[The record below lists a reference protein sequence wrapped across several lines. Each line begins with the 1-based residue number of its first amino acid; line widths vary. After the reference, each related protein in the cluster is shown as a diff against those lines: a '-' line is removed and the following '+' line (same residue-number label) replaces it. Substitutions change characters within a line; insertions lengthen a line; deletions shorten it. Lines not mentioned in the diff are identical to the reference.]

1 MLKMELRRVP
11 LRAVLFIIWAVTV
24 PLGAAETLSEGG
36 EDTTLPPPAHLE
48 GDFASAI
55 VVDADTGWVLAA
67 NNAYLQRQPASMLKM
82 MTELIVLQ
90 RVAEGDFSFAD
101 TVSVSARASVM
112 GGSQV
117 YLKEGERFTVEQL
130 LAALAIHSAN
140 DAAVALAE
148 HVAGSVEAFVDL
160 MNSEAKELG
169 MNDSTFHSVHGL
181 PPGRGQQ
188 PDLTT
193 AHDLAI
199 LGRALVKYPE
209 ALAWAATKTAPFR
222 DGKFELFN
230 PNQLVGNFRGLD
242 GIKTGYHSQAG
253 FCVTASA
260 VQKGTRLIS
269 VVMGASSDR
278 SRATETTRLLSYGF
292 SLYTSVPLVEA
303 AGQAIERRVKV
314 TDGKRSDVAVAY
326 AEPLTVNVP
335 KAVAEQVKI
344 RPELPASVTAPLQIG
359 DVVGQAV
366 AVLDGQPFAA
376 VPIVTTEAVE
386 RGNWF
391 DRLFH

>member
-1 MLKMELRRVP
+1 MLKMELH
-11 LRAVLFIIWAVTV
+11 RAALCAALFCLLTPTVLPATAAVESADV
-24 PLGAAETLSEGG
+24 SSRG
-36 EDTTLPPPAHLE
+36 LPPPADLT
-48 GDFASAI
+48 GDFTSAI
-55 VVDADTGWVLAA
+55 VIDADTGWVLAA
-67 NNAYLQRQPASMLKM
+67 HDAETRRQPASMLKM

-90 RVAEGDFSFAD
+90 RIAEGDFSLAD
-101 TVSVSARASVM
+101 TVTVSARASVM
-112 GGSQV
+112 GGSPV
-117 YLKEGERFTVEQL
+117 YLKQGERFTVEEL

-181 PPGRGQQ
+181 PPGRGQK

-199 LGRALVKYPE
+199 LGRELIRYPE
-209 ALAWAATKTAPFR
+209 ARTWASTKTMPFR
-222 DGKFELFN
+222 NGEFELFN
-230 PNQLVGNFRGLD
+230 PNQLVGKYRGLD

-260 VQKGTRLIS
+260 LQKGTRLIS
-269 VVMGASSDR
+269 VVMGAASDR
-278 SRATETTRLLSYGF
+278 ARATETTRLLSYGF
-292 SLYTSVPLVEA
+292 SLYTSVPLVD
-303 AGQAIERRVKV
+303 AGQAIDRRVKV
-314 TDGKRSDVAVAY
+314 KGGKRSDVAVAY

-335 KAVAEQVKI
+335 KVVAEQITLK
-344 RPELPASVTAPLQIG
+344 PEFAASISAPLEVG

-366 AVLDGQPFAA
+366 ATLDGHPFAA
-376 VPIVTTEAVE
+376 VPIVATEAVE
-386 RGNWF
+386 KGNWF